1 MLKVGVVGVGHLGK
15 IHLKILLGMNQVK
28 VVGFYDIDK
37 NRAAEIASE
46 FGVTD
51 FPTVDSLID
60 SVDIIDIVAPTISHF
75 DIALKTIRSS
85 KHLFIEKPLA
95 ATVDEAKELVK
106 LAHEA
111 KVKIQVGHVERFN
124 PAYIAAGE
132 YIDNPMFI
140 ENHRLALFNPR
151 GTDVSV
157 VMDLMIHDLDIVLHT
172 VKSSVKRISAS
183 GVAVVSDTPD
193 IANARIEFDNG
204 CVANLTASRMS
215 MKNMRKI
222 RFFQKDAYVAVDFLN
237 KKTEIIKMKQVE
249 AETDPLAMYINLKEK
264 GIKQIY
270 YLNPEIK
277 ENNAIEQELTGLI
290 SAIEHDTKPA
300 VTIEDGYEALAVAQ
314 EILEKIKMNCIPTE

>member
-15 IHLKILLGMNQVK
+15 IHLKILLSMNQVK
-28 VVGFYDIDK
+28 VVGFFDIDK
-37 NRAAEIASE
+37 NTAKEIASE

-51 FPTVDSLID
+51 FPTVESLID
-60 SVDIIDIVAPTISHF
+60 SVDIVDIVAPTTSHF

-132 YIDNPMFI
+132 YIENPMFI

-157 VMDLMIHDLDIVLHT
+157 VMDLMIHDLDIILHS

-183 GVAVVSDTPD
+183 GVSVVSDTPD

-237 KKTEIIKMKQVE
+237 KKTEVIKMKQVE
-249 AETDPLAMYINLKEK
+249 AEIDPLAMYINLKEK

-270 YLNPEIK
+270 YLNPEIN
-277 ENNAIEQELTGLI
+277 ENNAIEQELTGLVT
-290 SAIEHDTKPA
+290 AIEQDTKPA
-300 VTIEDGYEALAVAQ
+300 VTIEDGYEALVVAQ
-314 EILEKIKMNCIPTE
+314 EIVEKIKMNCVSGK

>member
-1 MLKVGVVGVGHLGK
+1 MLKVGVIGVGHLGK
-15 IHLKILLGMNQVK
+15 IHLKILLGMKQVK
-28 VVGFYDIDK
+28 VIGFYDINK
-37 NRAAEIASE
+37 NTAAEIASE

-51 FPTVDSLID
+51 FPTVESLID
-60 SVDIIDIVAPTISHF
+60 SVDIVDIVAPTTSHF

-124 PAYIAAGE
+124 PAYIAAGK
-132 YIDNPMFI
+132 YIENPMFI

-172 VKSSVKRISAS
+172 VKSLVKRISAS

-237 KKTEIIKMKQVE
+237 KKTEVIKMKQVE

-270 YLNPEIK
+270 YLNPEIN

-290 SAIEHDTKPA
+290 FAIEHDEKPA

-314 EILEKIKMNCIPTE
+314 EIVEKIKMNCISAE

>member
-237 KKTEIIKMKQVE
+237 KKTEVIKMKQVE

-277 ENNAIEQELTGLI
+277 ENNAIEQELTGLV

>member
-15 IHLKILLGMNQVK
+15 IHFKILRGMKQVK
-28 VVGFYDIDK
+28 VVGFYDVNK
-37 NRAAEIASE
+37 EMAAEFAAES
-46 FGVTD
+46 GVTD
-51 FPTVDSLID
+51 FPTVESLID
-60 SVDIIDIVAPTISHF
+60 SVDMVDIVAPTTSHYE
-75 DIALKTIRSS
+75 IALKTIRSS
-85 KHLFIEKPLA
+85 KHVFIEKPLA

-124 PAYIAAGE
+124 PAYIAAND
-132 YIDNPMFI
+132 YVKNPMFI

-215 MKNMRKI
+215 MKNMRKT
-222 RFFQKDAYVAVDFLN
+222 RFFQNNAYVSVDFLN
-237 KKTEIIKMKQVE
+237 RKTEVIKMKQVE
-249 AETDPLAMYINLKEK
+249 KETDPLAMYINLKEK

-277 ENNAIEQELTGLI
+277 ENNAIEQELT
-290 SAIEHDTKPA
+290 SFVYAIEHDTKPP

-314 EILEKIKMNCIPTE
+314 EIIEKINMNCVSAE

>member
-237 KKTEIIKMKQVE
+237 KKTEVIKMKQVE

-277 ENNAIEQELTGLI
+277 ENNAIEQELTGLV

-314 EILEKIKMNCIPTE
+314 EILEKIKMNCIPAK

>member
-15 IHLKILLGMNQVK
+15 IHLKILLGMKQVK
-28 VVGFYDIDK
+28 VVGFYDVDK
-37 NRAAEIASE
+37 DAAAEVAVE
-46 FGVTD
+46 FDVTD

-60 SVDIIDIVAPTISHF
+60 SVDIVDIVAPTTTHYE
-75 DIALKTIRSS
+75 IALKTIRSS
-85 KHLFIEKPLA
+85 KHFFIEKPLA

-106 LAHEA
+106 LATEA

-124 PAYIAAGE
+124 PAYIAAGDHIE
-132 YIDNPMFI
+132 NPMFI

-215 MKNMRKI
+215 MKNMRKT
-222 RFFQKDAYVAVDFLN
+222 RFFQKNAYVSVDFLN
-237 KKTEIIKMKQVE
+237 KKTEVIKMKQVE
-249 AETDPLAMYINLKEK
+249 KETDPLAMYINLKEK

-277 ENNAIEQELTGLI
+277 ENNAIEQELI
-290 SAIEHDTKPA
+290 SFVYAIEHDTKPA

-314 EILEKIKMNCIPTE
+314 EIVEKIKMNCIPAE

>member
-15 IHLKILLGMNQVK
+15 IHLKILLEMKQVK
-28 VVGFYDIDK
+28 VVGFYDVDK
-37 NRAAEIASE
+37 NTAEEIASE

-51 FPTVDSLID
+51 FPTVESLID
-60 SVDIIDIVAPTISHF
+60 SVDIIDIVAPTTSHF
-75 DIALKTIRSS
+75 DVALKTIRSS

-132 YIDNPMFI
+132 HIENPMFI

-157 VMDLMIHDLDIVLHT
+157 VMDLMIHDLDIVLHS
-172 VKSSVKRISAS
+172 VKSPVKHISAS
-183 GVAVVSDTPD
+183 GVVVVSDTPD

-237 KKTEIIKMKQVE
+237 KKTEVIKMKQVE

-270 YLNPEIK
+270 YLNPEIN
-277 ENNAIEQELTGLI
+277 ENNAIEQELTGLV
-290 SAIEHDTKPA
+290 SAIEYDTKPA

-314 EILEKIKMNCIPTE
+314 EILEKIKMNCISAE

>member
-15 IHLKILLGMNQVK
+15 IHLKILLGLKQVK
-28 VVGFYDIDK
+28 VVGFYDVDK
-37 NRAAEIASE
+37 NTAEEIASE

-51 FPTVDSLID
+51 FPTVESLID
-60 SVDIIDIVAPTISHF
+60 SVDIIDIVAPTTSHF

-132 YIDNPMFI
+132 HIENPMFI

-157 VMDLMIHDLDIVLHT
+157 VMDLMIHDLDIVLHS
-172 VKSSVKRISAS
+172 VKSSVKHISAS

-237 KKTEIIKMKQVE
+237 KKTEVIKMKQVE

-270 YLNPEIK
+270 YLNPEIN
-277 ENNAIEQELTGLI
+277 ENNAIEQELTGLV

-314 EILEKIKMNCIPTE
+314 EIVEKIKMNCISAE

>member
-1 MLKVGVVGVGHLGK
+1 
-15 IHLKILLGMNQVK
+15 
-28 VVGFYDIDK
+28 
-37 NRAAEIASE
+37 
-46 FGVTD
+46 
-51 FPTVDSLID
+51 
-60 SVDIIDIVAPTISHF
+60 
-75 DIALKTIRSS
+75 
-85 KHLFIEKPLA
+85 
-95 ATVDEAKELVK
+95 
-106 LAHEA
+106 
-111 KVKIQVGHVERFN
+111 
-124 PAYIAAGE
+124 
-132 YIDNPMFI
+132 MFI

-172 VKSSVKRISAS
+172 VKSLVKNIHAS

-237 KKTEIIKMKQVE
+237 KKTEVIKMKQVE

-270 YLNPEIK
+270 YLNPEIN

-290 SAIEHDTKPA
+290 FAIEHDEKPA

-314 EILEKIKMNCIPTE
+314 EIVEKIKMNCISAE